1 MRVPAEER
9 VDRRFWLIDR
19 DGERYFP
26 IRIPRKGQSEACF
39 FRVSEAG
46 NTIEDSSELDDVEEV
61 RDVVVNGSF
70 SVRAVPESNIKS
82 APSLLKLNA
91 RKIVGYG
98 PTGDGLVSDGPTFW
112 GRLAQSVGREGAGW
126 STSAKNWVR
135 PKQRGDHYVSCAYN
149 TREGWVRIGLGV
161 AGDTAEETYQSLLA
175 RRAAVERDAGEP
187 LTWDTKEDR
196 TKRQIFVKLP
206 CDPNDPSDWSRQ
218 HAWLSARLPTFERLL
233 ERL

>member
-26 IRIPRKGQSEACF
+26 IRIPRKGQGEACY
-39 FRVSEAG
+39 FRVSDAG
-46 NTIEDSSELDDVEEV
+46 NTVEDSSELDDVEEV
-61 RDVVVNGSF
+61 RDVVVNGGF

-91 RKIVGYG
+91 RKIVSYG
-98 PTGDGLVSDGPTFW
+98 PDGAVVSDRATFW
-112 GRLAQSVGREGAGW
+112 SGLAETSGRRGAGW
-126 STSAKNWVR
+126 SGSSKNWVR

-149 TREGWVRIGLGV
+149 TREGWIRIGLGV
-161 AGDTAEETYQSLLA
+161 AGESAEDTYQGLIA

-196 TKRQIFVKLP
+196 MKRQIFVKLT
-206 CDPNDPSDWSRQ
+206 CDPSDASDWPRQ
-218 HAWLSARLPTFERLL
+218 HAWLSSRLPTFERLL
-233 ERL
+233 DLL